1 MIFIPGNV
9 PSLKNS
15 KIIIGIGKPCRC
27 CKRKPNRVLISSKSV
42 RQWKK
47 DTAEYWK
54 KYREEFLDMLA
65 VSEAPHRIAF
75 KFVRKTR
82 HKFDYTNAAD
92 TICDEMV
99 HQNWIDDDNCD
110 VIRPVLKPYV
120 YDKENPGVFISV
132 IKKKQK

>member
-27 CKRKPNRVLISSKSV
+27 CKRKPNRILISSKSV
-42 RQWKK
+42 QQWKK
-47 DTAEYWK
+47 NTAEYWK

-65 VSEAPHRIAF
+65 ASEAPHRIAF

-99 HQNWIDDDNCD
+99 HQGWLEDDNAT
-110 VIRPVLKPYV
+110 VIRPVFRKYK
-120 YDKENPGVFISV
+120 YDKHKPGVYIDV
-132 IKKKQK
+132 IV

>member
-15 KIIIGIGKPCRC
+15 KIIIGIGKPCQC

-42 RQWKK
+42 RQWQK
-47 DTAEYWK
+47 DTAKYWE
-54 KYREEFLDMLA
+54 KYRQEFLDMLA

-82 HKFDYTNAAD
+82 HRFDYTNAAD
-92 TICDEMV
+92 TIQDEMV
-99 HQNWIDDDNCD
+99 HQNWLEDDNATI
-110 VIRPVLKPYV
+110 IRPVFRKFK
-120 YDKENPGVFISV
+120 YDKYKPGVFIDV
-132 IKKKQK
+132 II

>member
-15 KIIIGIGKPCRC
+15 KIIIGIGKPCRS

-42 RQWKK
+42 RQWQK
-47 DTAEYWK
+47 DTADYWE
-54 KYREEFLDMLA
+54 KYRNEFLVMLA
-65 VSEAPHRIAF
+65 ASEAPHRIAF

-92 TICDEMV
+92 TIQDEMV
-99 HQNWIDDDNCD
+99 HQGWIEDDNATI
-110 VIRPVLKPYV
+110 VRPVFRKYK
-120 YDKENPGVFISV
+120 YDKHNPGVYIDV
-132 IKKKQK
+132 IV